1 MTKEFI
7 LSDCTHSSN
16 LGTFRGNSNILLI
29 SCEGKEIRMIS
40 TKSGAILNSMTGVS
54 QPVDYFVIGE
64 DSGNRSMSRPEPEH
78 LPDGAGV
85 AGLQNGGC
93 G

>member
-1 MTKEFI
+1 M
-7 LSDCTHSSN
+7 SDCSHSSN

-54 QPVDYFVIGE
+54 QPVDYFVIGTCPN
-64 DSGNRSMSRPEPEH
+64 SSVPRPEPEH
-78 LPDGAGV
+78 LPDDTGV
-85 AGLQNGGC
+85 SGL
-93 G
+93 